1 MREWK
6 ITNRCTR
13 VQAQYISAR
22 SLSTILHEAASAAI
36 QANKDQIAMV
46 ILDKDEACR
55 DTGVMDNMHPDCKAF
70 VSYNL
75 CNDDVMYVAF
85 MQNYPPHGCCH
96 RELRV
101 FV

>member
-46 ILDKDEACR
+46 ILNKDEACR
-55 DTGVMDNMHPDCKAF
+55 DTGVMDNMHPDCKDF

-85 MQNYPPHGCCH
+85 MQNYPPHSCCH

>member
-46 ILDKDEACR
+46 ILNKDEACR
-55 DTGVMDNMHPDCKAF
+55 DTGIMDNMHSDVKI
-70 VSYNL
+70 L
-75 CNDDVMYVAF
+75 CHTTSAM
-85 MQNYPPHGCCH
+85 MM
-96 RELRV
+96 
-101 FV
+101 